1 MNKNFG
7 CIIMT
12 VTLALCGCD
21 KATPKNSDQ
30 HSKLSTSKAEV
41 RGERITNSSSRKAGE
56 PSNKNNGRVEDRYP
70 KLNALRNSYPDLIP
84 LLENYESSHH
94 YIVWGSDVG
103 RKYSVESLVALL
115 RNPPEHLDKTWHD
128 AGYALSK
135 SEMVKGSNEI
145 HKELLEIS
153 SQYAVEEDKKT
164 FHKRPANEWNFPN
177 DLRLFSKHFLHPE
190 DNQDTLGP
198 LMRRLGP
205 ISHEKGIEWITFANS
220 LDNEHLRDRIIG
232 EVLLH
237 MEDVKTMEA
246 IVTSD
251 HPSDLRSKVANSLF
265 RYYRGSGKEL
275 PNAKQLADYWEK
287 VWHSL

>member
-7 CIIMT
+7 CIIMI
-12 VTLALCGCD
+12 VTLALYGCD
-21 KATPKNSDQ
+21 QAIPKDGDK

-41 RGERITNSSSRKAGE
+41 RSERITDSFSLKTGE
-56 PSNKNNGRVEDRYP
+56 PSNNNNDRVEDRYP
-70 KLNALRNSYPDLIP
+70 RLNALRNSYPDLIP
-84 LLENYESSHH
+84 LLENYESSHRYNARH
-94 YIVWGSDVG
+94 TDVG
-103 RKYSVESLVALL
+103 TKYSVESLVALL
-115 RNPPEHLDKTWHD
+115 RNPPEHLDKNWSD
-128 AGYALSK
+128 AGWALSL
-135 SEMVKGSNEI
+135 SEKVKGSDEV

-164 FHKRPANEWNFPN
+164 FYNRPANEWNFPN

-190 DNQDTLGP
+190 NNHDTLGP
-198 LMRRLGP
+198 VMERLGP
-205 ISHEKGIEWITFANS
+205 ISHEKGIEWITYANS
-220 LDNEHLRDRIIG
+220 LENEHLRDRIIG